1 MANEFRIK
9 HGLIVTGSSYFSESM
24 FAPNLPE
31 ETTPNYYITWRQ
43 SDGRFEVSE
52 VSPTTVAT
60 TAGCWDYIG
69 NGDPGTGEWSTDP
82 TNTIGNTTNTI
93 MIHVTDNGGNNQN
106 TLLSS
111 LGNGTLITLY
121 VGAGLVTTFEIVGIP
136 TAIYGG
142 SPTAIIRYDFEVSYV
157 SGDQYSI
164 TGTPEMCLEISA
176 ATPTNNSC
184 LTFEADNDFDV
195 SGTAGDSTFL
205 IDNGSSVFASNTIS
219 NDIVALILNNTD
231 TNGTA
236 TKNFFQQ
243 LSPGSFFTV
252 NYKNNKYDLIF
263 QNLGAGFGGQ
273 QVFVQPYSQQSSFTI
288 PLGSTYEV
296 CISPGL

>member
-31 ETTPNYYITWRQ
+31 ETAPNYYITWRQ

-60 TAGCWDYIG
+60 TVGCWDYIG

-82 TNTIGNTTNTI
+82 INTIGGSTNTI
-93 MIHVTDNGGNNQN
+93 MINVTDNGGNNQN

-111 LGNGTLITLY
+111 IGNGSLITLY
-121 VGAGLVTTFEIVGIP
+121 VGAGLVTTFEIVGTP
-136 TAIYGG
+136 QVIYGG
-142 SPTAIIRYDFEVSYV
+142 SPIAIFRYDFVVSYV

-164 TGTPEMCLEISA
+164 TGTPEMCLEVSA
-176 ATPTNNSC
+176 TSPSNQNC
-184 LTFEADNDFDV
+184 LNFTADNNFNIDSV
-195 SGTAGDSTFL
+195 AGDSAFL

-219 NDIVALILNNTD
+219 NDIVALLLNSTD
-231 TNGTA
+231 NNGKP

-243 LSPGSFFTV
+243 LTPGAFFTV
-252 NYKNNKYDLIF
+252 NYKNNKYDLEF
-263 QNLGAGFGGQ
+263 VSLGSGFGGS
-273 QVFVQPYSQQSSFTI
+273 QVSVLPYSSQPSFTI
-288 PLGSTYEV
+288 PLGNSYDI